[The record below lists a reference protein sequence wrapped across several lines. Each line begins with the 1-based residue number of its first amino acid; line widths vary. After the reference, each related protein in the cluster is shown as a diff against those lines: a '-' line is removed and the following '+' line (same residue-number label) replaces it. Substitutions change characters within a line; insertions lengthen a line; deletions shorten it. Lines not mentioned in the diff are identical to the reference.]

1 MDFAPL
7 NGFHLL
13 CSFLAPCSFSVF
25 TTIPVYNPIHLVI
38 DVVSLAQKFGN
49 VGEWAV
55 GTNGLK

>member
-38 DVVSLAQKFGN
+38 GVVRQSSEMRVSGQ
-49 VGEWAV
+49 W
-55 GTNGLK
+55 GLMD